1 MVVNPAGE
9 RGAREVTPSA
19 AEAAWRE
26 AHTTGA
32 AAAQQQGGDP
42 LQPPEPVQAP
52 EVAFEVAYVQTVEEA
67 ARAVQSALLDLR

>member
-1 MVVNPAGE
+1 MVVNPVE

-19 AEAAWRE
+19 AESAWRE
-26 AHTTGA
+26 AHTSGA
-32 AAAQQQGGDP
+32 AAPAGGDP
-42 LQPPEPVQAP
+42 SQPTLAARVP